1 MPLVL
6 LPAIVVIIPTLVE
19 LRLLLIL
26 GVDVV
31 GVEVDGTKVGLMLEE
46 QASNEVRKIQVNKS
60 LGRRV
65 PGCGGGH
72 CHLADTIVTTI
83 RGVHVI

>member
-1 MPLVL
+1 M
-6 LPAIVVIIPTLVE
+6 VIIPTLILE

-60 LGRRV
+60 LGRSE

>member
-1 MPLVL
+1 M
-6 LPAIVVIIPTLVE
+6 VIIPTLVE

-46 QASNEVRKIQVNKS
+46 QASNEVRKIEVNKS
-60 LGRRV
+60 LGRSE
-65 PGCGGGH
+65 PGCGSGH
-72 CHLADTIVTTI
+72 CHLTDTIIIMI
-83 RGVHVI
+83 RNVHVT

>member
-1 MPLVL
+1 M
-6 LPAIVVIIPTLVE
+6 IIPTLVE
-19 LRLLLIL
+19 LRLRLIL

-46 QASNEVRKIQVNKS
+46 QASNEVKKIEVNKS
-60 LGRRV
+60 LGRSE

-72 CHLADTIVTTI
+72 CHLADKIVTTI
-83 RGVHVI
+83 RDVHVI

>member
-1 MPLVL
+1 M
-6 LPAIVVIIPTLVE
+6 VIIPTLVE
-19 LRLLLIL
+19 LRLRLIL

-46 QASNEVRKIQVNKS
+46 QASNEVRKIKVNKS

-72 CHLADTIVTTI
+72 CHLADTIIKIV
-83 RGVHVI
+83 RDVHVI

>member
-1 MPLVL
+1 
-6 LPAIVVIIPTLVE
+6 VVIIPTLVE

-46 QASNEVRKIQVNKS
+46 QASNEVRKIKVNKS
-60 LGRRV
+60 LGRSE
-65 PGCGGGH
+65 PGCGSGH
-72 CHLADTIVTTI
+72 CHLADTIIKIV
-83 RGVHVI
+83 RDVHVI

>member
-1 MPLVL
+1 
-6 LPAIVVIIPTLVE
+6 VVIIPTLVE

-46 QASNEVRKIQVNKS
+46 QASNEVRKIEVNKS
-60 LGRRV
+60 LGRSK
-65 PGCGGGH
+65 PGCGSGH
-72 CHLADTIVTTI
+72 CHLADTMVMSISD
-83 RGVHVI
+83 VHVALVGLVS

>member
-1 MPLVL
+1 M
-6 LPAIVVIIPTLVE
+6 VIIPTLVE

-31 GVEVDGTKVGLMLEE
+31 GVEVDGTKVGLVLEE
-46 QASNEVRKIQVNKS
+46 QASNEVRKIEVNKS
-60 LGRRV
+60 LGRSE

-72 CHLADTIVTTI
+72 CHLADTIIKIV
-83 RGVHVI
+83 RDVHVI

>member
-31 GVEVDGTKVGLMLEE
+31 GVEVDGKVGLVLEE
-46 QASNEVRKIQVNKS
+46 QASNEVRKIEVNKS

>member
-1 MPLVL
+1 M
-6 LPAIVVIIPTLVE
+6 VIIPILVLE
-19 LRLLLIL
+19 LRLRLIL

-60 LGRRV
+60 LGRSE

-72 CHLADTIVTTI
+72 CHLADTIIKIV
-83 RGVHVI
+83 RDVHVI

>member
-1 MPLVL
+1 M
-6 LPAIVVIIPTLVE
+6 VIIPALAE

-46 QASNEVRKIQVNKS
+46 QASNEVRKIKVNKS
-60 LGRRV
+60 LGRSE
-65 PGCGGGH
+65 PGCGSGH
-72 CHLADTIVTTI
+72 CHLADTIIKIV
-83 RGVHVI
+83 RDVHVI

>member
-1 MPLVL
+1 M
-6 LPAIVVIIPTLVE
+6 VVIIPTLILE
-19 LRLLLIL
+19 LRLRLIL

-46 QASNEVRKIQVNKS
+46 QASNEVKKIGVNKS
-60 LGRRV
+60 LGRSE

-72 CHLADTIVTTI
+72 CHLADTIIKIV
-83 RGVHVI
+83 RDVHVI

>member
-1 MPLVL
+1 M
-6 LPAIVVIIPTLVE
+6 VVIIPALILE

-46 QASNEVRKIQVNKS
+46 QASNDVRKIEVNKS
-60 LGRRV
+60 QGRRE
-65 PGCGGGH
+65 PG
-72 CHLADTIVTTI
+72 
-83 RGVHVI
+83 